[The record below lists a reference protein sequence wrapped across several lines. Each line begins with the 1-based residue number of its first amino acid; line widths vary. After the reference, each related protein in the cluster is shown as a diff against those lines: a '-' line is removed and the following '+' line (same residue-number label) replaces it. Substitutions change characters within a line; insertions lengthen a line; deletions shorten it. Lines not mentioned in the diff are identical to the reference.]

1 MLSSKGSTS
10 RFVVCA
16 ILIAFAFFAF
26 PNSGMS
32 QSPVNPTVSMRVQ
45 KMTGLLNLTPVQQNR
60 YAKFLVRRD
69 NDKAMLVQ
77 KQKKLSPADMQKL
90 QMELK
95 MKYDGELQQ
104 IFTADQFKKLN
115 QEAAKIAKRPPGK

>member
-1 MLSSKGSTS
+1 
-10 RFVVCA
+10 
-16 ILIAFAFFAF
+16 
-26 PNSGMS
+26 MS
-32 QSPVNPTVSMRVQ
+32 QSPINPTVNLRVQ
-45 KMTGLLNLTPVQQNR
+45 KMTSLLSLTPVQQKR

-104 IFTADQFKKLN
+104 ILTVDQYKKLN